1 MIRLICHQAE
11 APHILTSVDFH
22 YLAILFR
29 TSVAIAAHA
38 VFIIPGVGDLSD

>member
-1 MIRLICHQAE
+1 MIRLVYHQTE
-11 APHILTSVDFH
+11 APTYIDECQFSL
-22 YLAILFR
+22 LAILFR